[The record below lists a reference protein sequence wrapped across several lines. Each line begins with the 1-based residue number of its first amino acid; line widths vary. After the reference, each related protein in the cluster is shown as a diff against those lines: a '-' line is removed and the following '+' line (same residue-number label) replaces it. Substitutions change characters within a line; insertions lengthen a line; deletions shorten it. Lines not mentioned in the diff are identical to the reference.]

1 MNFETHA
8 PSGPGA
14 DLVEAV
20 FSFSAFVPDHSIE
33 RVVPTGDVFL
43 IVELDGLERHTYDND
58 TLEPDA
64 TFRGAWLSGAH
75 HAYLSI
81 SAHEDSAMFVVQ
93 FKAHGAYPFL
103 HRPMSAFA
111 DRVVPGEAL
120 EHLELG
126 ALRDAL
132 VTAAD
137 ASARFAVADR
147 WLDARYDA
155 SLRPPAAFVQVVE
168 RLRDAP
174 ASKLQDVLATY
185 GASQKHLIDQFKR
198 YVGLTPKSFQR
209 VLRFNDVLAQ
219 MKERRTLSWADIAYR
234 CGYADQSHFIRE
246 FKKFSGFNPTGFIE
260 RGFDEGE
267 PNFFPLDPTPPAP
280 ER

>member
-20 FSFSAFVPDHSIE
+20 FTFSGFVPDHSIE
-33 RVVPTGDVFL
+33 RVVPTTDVFL
-43 IVELDGLERHTYDND
+43 IIELDGFERHTFDND
-58 TLEPDA
+58 TLEPNA

-81 SAHEDSAMFVVQ
+81 SAHADSAMFVVQ
-93 FKAHGAYPFL
+93 FKAYGAYPFL

-111 DRVVPGEAL
+111 DRVVPSEAL
-120 EHLELG
+120 EDLQLDV
-126 ALRDAL
+126 LRDAL
-132 VTAAD
+132 VAAED
-137 ASARFAVADR
+137 AAARFAVADR

-155 SLRPPAAFVQVVE
+155 SLRPSAAFVEVVD

-185 GASQKHLIDQFKR
+185 DASQKHLIDQFKR

-219 MKERRTLSWADIAYR
+219 MKERRTMSWADIAYR

-267 PNFFPLDPTPPAP
+267 PNFFPLDSTSPDPQ
-280 ER
+280 R